1 VKSKSVL
8 VSAGG
13 ILCLLTLA
21 GCPPAPAPD
30 PKTGEVV
37 ALSPQDLNK
46 APYDVGEIIL
56 IGTTVPSTIKHES
69 DSKGFTLTSLMEDG
83 QAYEIENYESDA
95 SSLKFKGTD
104 TEAFDP
110 AIPLLTLPFHAPD
123 QWTWSGKMT
132 LAGKTFVASATAA
145 SVKETLNAAG
155 GPYETVKVTLEL
167 SFKGTQAKRKLTFWL
182 SKDAGIVKRDF
193 AQSSTRQPASEKEE

>member
-1 VKSKSVL
+1 MKGPSLWAAACGS
-8 VSAGG
+8 
-13 ILCLLTLA
+13 LCLLLLA
-21 GCPPAPAPD
+21 GCPQASSPE

-37 ALSPQDLNK
+37 ALSPGDLNQ
-46 APYDVGEIIL
+46 APYEKGEIVL
-56 IGTTVPSTIKHES
+56 IGTTVPSMIKHEAA
-69 DSKGFTLTSLMEDG
+69 DKGFTLTSLMEDG
-83 QAYEIENYESDA
+83 QAYEREEYEADD

-104 TEAFDP
+104 IESFDP

-132 LAGKTFVASATAA
+132 LAGKTFVASAVAA

-155 GPYETVKVTLEL
+155 GPYETVKVTLDL
-167 SFKGTQAKRKLTFWL
+167 SFKGSATKRKLTFWL

-193 AQSSTRQPASEKEE
+193 AQSSTRQPASESEG